1 VTQRRGKVTPLVVH
15 EHHPP
20 VVLARV
26 SGTFFGSAGRMKIME
41 TGEREKPDVSELKRR
56 HMTSSTFIFA
66 QNAIYILSR

>member
-41 TGEREKPDVSELKRR
+41 TGEREKRAPGQRGMFLLEKWRFSGEGLF
-56 HMTSSTFIFA
+56 SW
-66 QNAIYILSR
+66 NART